1 MRHGTET
8 GPAIEDEDEVAET
21 DKKTDLWS
29 LTKAGD
35 WNEIKKLYGSEE
47 KQKVVLRVTEEE
59 LKARN
64 PAGRCLLHLA
74 CNQAEPNREMIE
86 YLIANNPA
94 DINCVD
100 NNGCTPLHYACKK
113 NNDAETVVILGTH
126 EPHNPCVAIT
136 LT

>member
-1 MRHGTET
+1 
-8 GPAIEDEDEVAET
+8 
-21 DKKTDLWS
+21 LWS

-64 PAGRCLLHLA
+64 SAGRCLLHLA

-113 NNDAETVVILGTH
+113 NNDAETVVILGAH
-126 EPHNPCVAIT
+126 KPHNPCVAIT
-136 LT
+136 LA

>member
-1 MRHGTET
+1 
-8 GPAIEDEDEVAET
+8 
-21 DKKTDLWS
+21 LWW

-64 PAGRCLLHLA
+64 SAGRCLLHLA

-86 YLIANNPA
+86 YLIANNPT

-126 EPHNPCVAIT
+126 KPHNPSVAFT
-136 LT
+136 LVMTDVHLQLSRAPTCRDQATTE